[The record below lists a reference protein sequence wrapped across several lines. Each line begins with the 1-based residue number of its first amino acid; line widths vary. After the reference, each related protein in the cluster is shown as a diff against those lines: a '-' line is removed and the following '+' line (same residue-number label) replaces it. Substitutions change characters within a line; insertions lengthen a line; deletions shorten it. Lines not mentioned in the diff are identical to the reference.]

1 MLSSFVM
8 VNDLINI
15 ISLRRRLRSQKK
27 EVIGIDNDSIY
38 YLIVFE
44 SK

>member
-15 ISLRRRLRSQKK
+15 ISLRRLRSQKK